1 MWPSI
6 LLSSQASL
14 RRTFL
19 SRPQLQFSSF
29 MLQPCPMKYLY
40 TTFSPLIFADTGF
53 EIVDTFEK
61 LEEETIP
68 VYNPENYYPAHI
80 GQVLLDKYQ
89 IVGKLGYGV
98 TSTVWLGRD
107 LQESRYVSLKICTA
121 SSRRNNEIDIYKR
134 LDSVASKTDHVG
146 QTLYRQLYDSFEII
160 APHGTSH
167 TCLVH
172 QPLGLSMS
180 QVVDLHRSRLLS
192 TDVLK
197 PVLRQLLI
205 GLDFLHVADV
215 VHTDI
220 QPKNLLLEI
229 KDDAVFRLFEE
240 AELNEPAP
248 RKILN
253 DRIIYMTR
261 RIPGLKTLPI
271 LTDFGEARLM
281 SKPQPNKLIMPHHYR
296 APEVILQ
303 MEWNNK
309 VDIWSIAALSW
320 NFVSSRYL
328 FPARISEDWDI
339 YEPERIAEM
348 VAIMGPPPKEFL
360 KRSDVCNIF
369 WDEDGRWKDT
379 CPIPNISLGSLAKD
393 IKGDDKDGFLT
404 FLRKILRWLPEERP
418 TAGELVYDE
427 WLMKGLGEKNG

>member
-1 MWPSI
+1 MVAAVVVFDTRAKNAPALGYFWWPGSQHPRANNRSDERDVISGRLGPPGSIQHNSWPPDAIKMRPSI
-6 LLSSQASL
+6 LLLSQASL

-19 SRPQLQFSSF
+19 SRPQLKSSSF
-29 MLQPCPMKYLY
+29 MLQSSPIKFLY
-40 TTFSPLIFADTGF
+40 TTMSSDMSSPLIFTNTSF
-53 EIVDTFEK
+53 EIIDPSEK

-68 VYNPENYYPAHI
+68 LYNPENYYPAHI
-80 GQVLLDKYQ
+80 GQVLVDRYQ

-98 TSTVWLGRD
+98 TSTVWFGRD

-121 SSRRNNEIDIYKR
+121 SSRRNNEIDIYKQ

-197 PVLRQLLI
+197 PVLRQLLV

-215 VHTDI
+215 VHTG
-220 QPKNLLLEI
+220 K
-229 KDDAVFRLFEE
+229 
-240 AELNEPAP
+240 
-248 RKILN
+248 
-253 DRIIYMTR
+253 
-261 RIPGLKTLPI
+261 
-271 LTDFGEARLM
+271 
-281 SKPQPNKLIMPHHYR
+281 
-296 APEVILQ
+296 
-303 MEWNNK
+303 
-309 VDIWSIAALSW
+309 ALSW

-339 YEPERIAEM
+339 YEPDRIAEM

-379 CPIPNISLGSLAKD
+379 CPIPNITLDSLAKD
-393 IKGDDKDGFLT
+393 IKGDDRDGFLT
-404 FLRKILRWLPEERP
+404 FLGKILRWLPEERP